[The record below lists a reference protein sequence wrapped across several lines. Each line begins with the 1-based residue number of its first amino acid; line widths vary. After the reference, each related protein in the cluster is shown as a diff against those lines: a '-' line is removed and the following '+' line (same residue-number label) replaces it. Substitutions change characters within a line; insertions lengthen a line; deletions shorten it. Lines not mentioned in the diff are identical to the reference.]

1 MFPVQAGR
9 GRRSNITTIAVMEP
23 MDWSRIA
30 GNWPHWRGRLRER
43 WGRLTEDQLDSIAG
57 RREQL
62 TARIQELYGV
72 GQDEAERQLRN
83 WERSLTVEMEMDPM
97 HLIERGTT

>member
-1 MFPVQAGR
+1 
-9 GRRSNITTIAVMEP
+9 MEP

-43 WGRLTEDQLDSIAG
+43 WGRLTEAQLDAVAG

-62 TARIQELYGV
+62 IARIQELYGV
-72 GQDEAERQLRN
+72 SPDEAERQLRN
-83 WERSLTVEMEMDPM
+83 WERSLSVEMDLDPM

>member
-1 MFPVQAGR
+1 
-9 GRRSNITTIAVMEP
+9 MEP

-43 WGRLTEDQLDSIAG
+43 WGRLTEAQLDAVAG

-72 GQDEAERQLRN
+72 SPDEAERQLRN
-83 WERSLTVEMEMDPM
+83 WERSLSVEMDLDPM
-97 HLIERGTT
+97 HIIERGTT